1 MLVRVFR
8 PPTSSPAMILAMLAG
23 VGVVLLWRYL
33 GYDQALSDVVPG
45 LLATLV
51 VHESVAAVSA
61 REAVA

>member
-1 MLVRVFR
+1 
-8 PPTSSPAMILAMLAG
+8 MILAMLAG
-23 VGVVLLWRYL
+23 VGVVLLWCYL